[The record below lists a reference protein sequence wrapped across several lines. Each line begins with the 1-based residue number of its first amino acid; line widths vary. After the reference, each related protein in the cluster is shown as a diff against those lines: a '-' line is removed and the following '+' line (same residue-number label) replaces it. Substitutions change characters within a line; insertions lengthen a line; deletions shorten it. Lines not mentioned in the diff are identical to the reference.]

1 MSIKKKSKKKIRDYE
16 KLVRRIP
23 ASPAS
28 TVYMDMYHSLQVLHL
43 QGEYE
48 LVIALCNA
56 AITNM

>member
-1 MSIKKKSKKKIRDYE
+1 MSIKKKSRKKLRDYE
-16 KLVRRIP
+16 KMVRCINVTP
-23 ASPAS
+23 SS
-28 TVYMDMYHSLQVLHL
+28 TVYTDIYHSLQALHV

>member
-23 ASPAS
+23 VSPAS
-28 TVYMDMYHSLQVLHL
+28 TVYTDMYHSLQALYV